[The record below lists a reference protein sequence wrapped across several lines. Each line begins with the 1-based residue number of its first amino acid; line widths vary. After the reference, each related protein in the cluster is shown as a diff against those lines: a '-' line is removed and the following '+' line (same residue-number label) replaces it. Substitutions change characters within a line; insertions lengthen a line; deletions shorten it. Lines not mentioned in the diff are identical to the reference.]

1 MYSNELLSARLKH
14 MHVCARTLAMS
25 SPSTAA
31 FIESQIDKLVMEHDM
46 PITAAR
52 RREICGACGSI
63 MACAGTNAIKCSEAG
78 DMTCQC
84 CGAITTQPVR
94 ARPEPT
100 AARAVLPV
108 PEQDIES
115 PARSSIVT
123 PPKETTPSTRH
134 KSSNI
139 RSKERAKTRKQ
150 SSLRSMLVKSQQ
162 SVTPTRSSGYGID
175 LMDFMKTD

>member
-1 MYSNELLSARLKH
+1 MYSNELLSARLRH
-14 MHVCARTLAMS
+14 MHVCARSLTTS

-31 FIESQIDKLVMEHDM
+31 FIESQIDKLMMEHDM

-52 RREICGACGSI
+52 RREICGACGSV
-63 MACAGTNAIKCSEAG
+63 MACAGTNAIKCSKAG
-78 DMTCQC
+78 DLTCQC

-94 ARPEPT
+94 ARPEPA

-115 PARSSIVT
+115 SNAT

-162 SVTPTRSSGYGID
+162 SAPTRSSGYGID